1 MSTRP
6 RVAAAALGATAAVA
20 VPTVV
25 AASTYVVRPGDTL
38 TAIAA
43 RHGTTVRALADAN
56 RLSNPNLIRVGQ
68 LLRIPDS
75 SVALPG
81 YTAGAR
87 DDDLYTV
94 QPGEGLLTIAR
105 HWGVDPTALAR
116 ANGVGVHAPL
126 LRGTTLRIPG
136 RLLRVQALLTGIAGE
151 VGVDGRLVRAV
162 AWMESGWQQNVV
174 SPTGAVGLMQI
185 EPSTGEWVSRYLAGR
200 HLDLHVA
207 RDNVIAGC
215 VLLRHLLSIHG
226 GDISAALAAYYQGD
240 SSIARHGLFA
250 DTRRYQG
257 AIEALMHRD

>member
-20 VPTVV
+20 VPTVA
-25 AASTYVVRPGDTL
+25 AASTYVVHPGDTL

-43 RHGTTVRALADAN
+43 RHGTTVRALVDAN

-94 QPGEGLLTIAR
+94 QPGEGLLTVAR

-116 ANGVGVHAPL
+116 ANGIGVHAPL

-136 RLLRVQALLTGIAGE
+136 RLVRVQALLTGIAGE

-162 AWMESGWQQNVV
+162 GWMESGWQQNVV

-200 HLDLHVA
+200 YLDLQVA
-207 RDNVIAGC
+207 RDNVVAGC
-215 VLLRHLLSIHG
+215 LLLRHLLSIHA
-226 GDISAALAAYYQGD
+226 GDVLAALSAYYQGD

>member
-43 RHGTTVRALADAN
+43 RHGTTVRALVDAN
-56 RLSNPNLIRVGQ
+56 RLSDPNLIRVGQ

-75 SVALPG
+75 SYALPG

-94 QPGEGLLTIAR
+94 QPGEGLLAVAR

-116 ANGVGVHAPL
+116 ANGIGVHAPL

-136 RLLRVQALLTGIAGE
+136 RLGRVHALLTSVAE
-151 VGVDGRLVRAV
+151 ETGVDPRLVRAV

-185 EPSTGEWVSRYLAGR
+185 EPYTGDWISRYLAGR
-200 HLDLHVA
+200 DLDLQVA
-207 RDNVIAGC
+207 RDNVVAGC
-215 VLLRHLLSIHG
+215 ILLRHLLTIHG
-226 GDISAALAAYYQGD
+226 GDVAAALAAYYQGD

-257 AIEALMHRD
+257 AIEALMQRD